1 MLSNLVYPAMVIV
14 FFFEQGVPPTAT
26 NAAAKATSTSTASAA
41 TVKPAEANL
50 IEVEK
55 QMLEKTNAQRAGM
68 ACRRW
73 WLIAV

>member
-14 FFFEQGVPPTAT
+14 FFFEQGVPPTSP
-26 NAAAKATSTSTASAA
+26 NASAKATSTSPTTSAA

-55 QMLEKTNAQRAGM
+55 QMLEKTNAEPATVWLAAAGG
-68 ACRRW
+68 
-73 WLIAV
+73 